1 MFYVKNYTPLYEK
14 NTIERNFIMNIR
26 NIVIGTVGTAI
37 AIPYYVGIIAYGSAV
52 QVANDTMDK
61 IASKLEI

>member
-1 MFYVKNYTPLYEK
+1 
-14 NTIERNFIMNIR
+14 MNIR

-61 IASKLEI
+61 IAAKLEI

>member
-1 MFYVKNYTPLYEK
+1 
-14 NTIERNFIMNIR
+14 MNIR

-52 QVANDTMDK
+52 LSIIRNKTNNFLHIIKDDPVHYTET
-61 IASKLEI
+61 SS